1 MANAILAAPNRIE
14 AATLSGGD
22 WLAGSRPNLA
32 SRPYGQAAQ
41 SNGLNPTAT
50 QFTLTLDQPRS
61 LRVLALLAH
70 NLGSLAQVR
79 WRVSLDAAF
88 SQSVF
93 DSGWSPVWP
102 ALPTPDMRWSDAN
115 WWSGTL
121 DEERRAF
128 YPRHHFTV
136 LPDER
141 LGAFV
146 RCELNDPSNPD
157 GAIKIGR
164 AGVYD
169 GWQPIINFSYGAKLG
184 HETSERIVK
193 SEAGLPYSSGGN
205 VGRVAQIAFEHL
217 SATEARAMMDLER
230 RLGLAGELIYI
241 ADPADPGSFTHQA
254 FPARLRELSPIDWV
268 GFDTRQK
275 SFLLEELI
283 QGSGT

>member
-79 WRVSLDAAF
+79 WRLSLDAAF

-141 LGAFV
+141 LGAYV

-169 GWQPIINFSYGAKLG
+169 GWQPVRNFSWGRKLG
-184 HETSERIVK
+184 HDSTEKVIK
-193 SEAGLPYSSGGN
+193 SEAGAVYSNGGQ
-205 VGRVAQIAFEHL
+205 VVRVAQISFDWL
-217 SATEARAMMDLER
+217 SASEARATMDLER
-230 RLGLAGELIYI
+230 RLGLTGELIYL
-241 ADPADPGSFTHQA
+241 AKPDDPASFTHEA
-254 FPARLRELSPIDWV
+254 FPARLHELSPIEV
-268 GFDTRQK
+268 PLFAAQRK
-275 SFLLEELI
+275 AFVIEELI
-283 QGSGT
+283 A